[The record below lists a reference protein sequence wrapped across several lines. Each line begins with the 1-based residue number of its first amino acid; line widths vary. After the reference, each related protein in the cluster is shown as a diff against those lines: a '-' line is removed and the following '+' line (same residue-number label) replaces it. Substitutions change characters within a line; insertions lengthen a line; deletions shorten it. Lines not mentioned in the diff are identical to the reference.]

1 MKASLDSES
10 LVSSIEKNECFIAKR
25 KSMKRSVISLFT
37 ALITALCLT
46 NVAYSQDSQ
55 ETSPQNLA
63 PNIVADMVIWGGP
76 IYTGDDD
83 NPRVEAVATRKGRF
97 VYVGNKADAE
107 ALTGAQTMVIDLAG
121 SALFPGFV
129 DAHSHLLGIGQREMS
144 LNLEGIASIKDVQ
157 DKLKAWIISHDDPVI
172 FGRGWIE
179 THWPEKRFPSRWDL
193 DQIERERP
201 VVLRRADGH
210 ALVANT
216 AALRA
221 VGITSDTQAPFG
233 GEILKNA
240 LGEPTGMLVDA
251 AMGLILPLMPAETD
265 ESKKEALKIGAEV
278 YAAYG
283 WSGTHSMS
291 VAWGELDQLEA
302 LSDSGTLGIRV
313 YNSIDLKD
321 ADKLFQSGAR
331 SSHNGRI
338 ITRAIKMYGDG
349 ALGSRGAAL
358 LEPYSDADT
367 HGLFQAKADN
377 VLPVMR
383 RALKQG
389 FQVNM
394 HAIGDGGNRQVLD
407 WFGQVFAEVPSD
419 DRKIAESRWRIE
431 HAQIINPQDIPRFS
445 TLGVIP
451 SMQPSHAIGDMHFA
465 PARLGEKR
473 LVGAYA
479 WRSLIDS
486 GVIVPGGSD
495 APVERGDPLIE
506 FYAAVARADL
516 SGFQGPNWH
525 GEEAISR
532 SEALKMFTLWPAIA
546 SFQEN
551 DLGTIAVG
559 KKADLSAFS
568 VDLMTAE
575 FSEIPKAHA
584 VLTIVDGEL
593 IYVREEIKP

>member
-1 MKASLDSES
+1 
-10 LVSSIEKNECFIAKR
+10 
-25 KSMKRSVISLFT
+25 MKRSVISLFT

-46 NVAYSQDSQ
+46 SVVPAQDSQ
-55 ETSPQNLA
+55 ETSPQSLV

-83 NPRVEAVATRKGRF
+83 NPRVEAVATRQGRF
-97 VYVGNKADAE
+97 VFVGNKVDVAAF
-107 ALTGAQTMVIDLAG
+107 TGEQTTVIDLAG

-129 DAHSHLLGIGQREMS
+129 DAHSHLLGVGQREMT
-144 LNLEGIASIKDVQ
+144 LNLEGVGSIKEAQ
-157 DKLKAWIISHDDPVI
+157 SKLKAWITNHSDPVI

-193 DQIERERP
+193 DQIESERP

-221 VGITSDTQAPFG
+221 VGINSQTKAPFG
-233 GEILKNA
+233 GDILKNA
-240 LGEPTGMLVDA
+240 IGEPTGMLIDA
-251 AMGLILPLMPAETD
+251 AMGLIAPLIPAQTD
-265 ESKKEALKIGAEV
+265 ESKREALKTGAEV

-291 VAWGELDQLEA
+291 VAWGELDPLEA
-302 LSDSGTLGIRV
+302 LSNSGTLGIRV
-313 YNSIDLKD
+313 YNSIDLED
-321 ADKLFQSGAR
+321 AGKLFQSGAR
-331 SSHNGRI
+331 SSDNGRI

-358 LEPYSDADT
+358 LEPYSDSDT
-367 HGLFQAKADN
+367 HGLFQAKADD

-383 RALKQG
+383 MALKQG

-407 WFGQVFAEVPSD
+407 WYEQVFTDVPIGE
-419 DRKIAESRWRIE
+419 RKITEPRWRIE
-431 HAQIINPQDIPRFS
+431 HAQIINPQDIPRFGG
-445 TLGVIP
+445 LGVIP

-465 PARLGEKR
+465 PARLGENR
-473 LVGAYA
+473 LQGAYA

-516 SGFQGPNWH
+516 SGFQGSNWH

-568 VDLMTAE
+568 VDLMTVE
-575 FSEIPKAHA
+575 FSKIPKAHA